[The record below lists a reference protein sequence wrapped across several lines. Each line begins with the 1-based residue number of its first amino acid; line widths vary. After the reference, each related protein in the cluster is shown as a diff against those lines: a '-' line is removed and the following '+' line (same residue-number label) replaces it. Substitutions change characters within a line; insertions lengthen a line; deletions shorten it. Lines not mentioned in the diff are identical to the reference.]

1 MRFDY
6 PTNLLFSYDPINFQQ
21 HTDEFLVTKNT
32 AHFVKNLSSWFKES
46 DVILPK
52 LFH

>member
-6 PTNLLFSYDPINFQQ
+6 PTNLLFSYDPINSKQ
-21 HTDEFLVTKNT
+21 HTDEFVVTKNT